1 MYFLYN
7 KIKDDEK
14 RIKVQQLNVAELL
27 FFIFSNSPQTIF
39 NSCFSKLSV

>member
-14 RIKVQQLNVAELL
+14 IIKVQQLDVAELL
-27 FFIFSNSPQTIF
+27 LFIFSNSP
-39 NSCFSKLSV
+39 